1 MPDDE
6 LSRCYWIT
14 KYACGFGNPVSTAC
28 HVFTILLDTSVV
40 VVLCLFSYLGL
51 LGGFSPLTL

>member
-14 KYACGFGNPVSTAC
+14 KYARGFGDPVSTAC
-28 HVFTILLDTSVV
+28 HVFTISLDMSV
-40 VVLCLFSYLGL
+40 VVLCLLSYLDL